1 VVDNRTT
8 TDSGV
13 ANELL
18 AQFNNVAY
26 FKNEEDDAT
35 FWNRLIS
42 VDDRTALEQEQHTEL
57 LPRAARLKPEERA
70 ALGLQGDSGDSEA
83 EGEEGGGSA
92 GKKTGAAAGAKKAR
106 PRARAAVK
114 RDAASGEPGPPVD
127 GAALRVDEWLLDV
140 GPDGR
145 PLKQVRAEWVR
156 AVQRDGGQATEVR
169 CAGGLRLSS
178 ALLPGQKQLLPPA
191 GELSI
196 RRHAVDFG
204 WGSASGPQHAACG
217 GSPGA
222 AEQLPVSGA
231 GYRCLR
237 R

>member
-1 VVDNRTT
+1 MVDNRTT

-42 VDDRTALEQEQHTEL
+42 VDDRAALEQEQHTEL

-70 ALGLQGDSGDSEA
+70 ALGLQGDSGDSEQEGE
-83 EGEEGGGSA
+83 EGEEGGGS
-92 GKKTGAAAGAKKAR
+92 GSKKAGAAAGAKKAR

-145 PLKQVRAEWVR
+145 PLKQVRGWNKCGR
-156 AVQRDGGQATEVR
+156 PHLGGWLLCRKHCGYMMGTLLATQ
-169 CAGGLRLSS
+169 GLYSM
-178 ALLPGQKQLLPPA
+178 QW
-191 GELSI
+191 I
-196 RRHAVDFG
+196 RRG
-204 WGSASGPQHAACG
+204 
-217 GSPGA
+217 
-222 AEQLPVSGA
+222 
-231 GYRCLR
+231 
-237 R
+237 

>member
-1 VVDNRTT
+1 MVLSVQTLVGPLTIPHPAAAAAVVLCVQVVDNRTT

-42 VDDRTALEQEQHTEL
+42 VDDRAALEQEQHTEL

-70 ALGLQGDSGDSEA
+70 ALGLQGDSGDSDQ
-83 EGEEGGGSA
+83 EGEEGGGS
-92 GKKTGAAAGAKKAR
+92 GSKKAGAAAGAKKAR

-145 PLKQVRAEWVR
+145 PLKQVRGWDSCRSHLGCGLVSKQDCGCVLGMLLAT
-156 AVQRDGGQATEVR
+156 QALYSMQFSRMCIVVH
-169 CAGGLRLSS
+169 G
-178 ALLPGQKQLLPPA
+178 
-191 GELSI
+191 
-196 RRHAVDFG
+196 
-204 WGSASGPQHAACG
+204 
-217 GSPGA
+217 
-222 AEQLPVSGA
+222 
-231 GYRCLR
+231 
-237 R
+237 